1 MKNFGLKIIASILKS
16 VVVIII
22 LFFLLISLLS
32 EKFPPDLALAR
43 GYINQLRYSS
53 KTYSNLIHK
62 SENYLN
68 KESPESES
76 KPISVRVA
84 ESADSDNSADS
95 NNLNLEIKHIRSQL
109 DRIEQQNNLI
119 LNSLKK

>member
-1 MKNFGLKIIASILKS
+1 MKNFILKLIASILKS
-16 VVVIII
+16 VTVFII

-32 EKFPPDLALAR
+32 GKFPPDLILAKS
-43 GYINQLRYSS
+43 YIDQLRYSS

-68 KESPESES
+68 KESPEPES
-76 KPISVRVA
+76 APVSVQAA
-84 ESADSDNSADS
+84 ESADSD
-95 NNLNLEIKHIRSQL
+95 NLNLEIKHIRSQL
-109 DRIEQQNNLI
+109 DRIEQQNKAI